1 MCDLDILRTELLN
14 MVFGSKMG
22 KLYEPRGYSVRVY
35 GGGTKAGVF
44 YGDDTAI
51 VHRVSSRKW
60 NVCFGNE
67 TATLYSQEDVF
78 SWITDRM

>member
-1 MCDLDILRTELLN
+1 MHDLDILRTEQLN
-14 MVFGSKMG
+14 AALGSKMG
-22 KLYEPRGYSVRVY
+22 KLYEPNGYSVRVY
-35 GGGTKAGVF
+35 RGGNKAGIF

-60 NVCFGNE
+60 NVCCGNE
-67 TATLYSQEDVF
+67 SATLYSQEDVF

>member
-1 MCDLDILRTELLN
+1 MCDLDILRTERLN
-14 MVFGSKMG
+14 AVFGSKMG
-22 KLYEPRGYSVRVY
+22 QLYEPHGYSVRVY

-51 VHRVSSRKW
+51 VHRVSLRKW
-60 NVCFGNE
+60 NVCIGNE